1 MRREGNCGAFRLEL
15 GREVDDDLET
25 VTAGA
30 DSLGL
35 TPCGDVCRNADF
47 GLSMRKSRLAVLVAE
62 NTQAMQPAHAGSGE
76 DAAEKK
82 VRRAAGEKRKTALC
96 LRKALRN
103 ANEQATTA
111 VVHVKGNGFLSCD
124 PRLACGS
131 LGCQGRLRGEAKRGG
146 SARGWSGRVGVRTV
160 RI

>member
-62 NTQAMQPAHAGSGE
+62 TRRQCSQRTQGAAKTPQRRKS
-76 DAAEKK
+76 DA
-82 VRRAAGEKRKTALC
+82 RRARDVNSIVFEESAQERERAGDNSSCACERKRFFELRPTTC
-96 LRKALRN
+96 LW
-103 ANEQATTA
+103 Q
-111 VVHVKGNGFLSCD
+111 
-124 PRLACGS
+124 
-131 LGCQGRLRGEAKRGG
+131 LGVPGEV
-146 SARGWSGRVGVRTV
+146 AR
-160 RI
+160 